1 MEEEAPRVTGDGN
14 IRADDAA
21 LLDEL
26 TTIVSRAAGAVLAA
40 RARSLDPRLKADR
53 SPVTLADHVAEAV
66 ILEGLARVLP
76 GLPVISEEAADALPA
91 NISGDFAL
99 VDPLDGTR
107 ELVAGRDE
115 FTINLALLSA
125 GRPRLGIIA
134 APAQGLFWRGIK
146 GKGADRLRLTPGA
159 PANAFQERIAVRTRS
174 TPASGFVAAVSRSHF
189 DSRTES
195 FLARLPIA
203 ERLVGG
209 SAIKFCQIAEGMVD
223 IYPRLSTTCEWDVAA
238 GEAIVAA
245 AGGSVTAPD
254 GAPLTYAQ
262 PSQDFRIAAF
272 IAWGDPLA
280 SAKLGG

>member
-1 MEEEAPRVTGDGN
+1 VTGARN
-14 IRADDAA
+14 IRADDSA

-40 RARSLDPRLKADR
+40 CTRSLDPRLKADR

-76 GLPVISEEAADALPA
+76 GLPVVSEEAADALPA

-115 FTINLALLSA
+115 FTINLALLA
-125 GRPRLGIIA
+125 DGRPRLGIIA
-134 APAQGLFWRGIK
+134 APALGLFWRGIK
-146 GKGADRLRLTPGA
+146 GKGADRLRLKPGA
-159 PANAFQERIAVRTRS
+159 PANVVQERIAVRTRT
-174 TPASGFVAAVSRSHF
+174 TPPSGLVAAVSRSHF
-189 DSRTES
+189 DSGTES

-203 ERLVGG
+203 ERLVCG
-209 SAIKFCQIAEGMVD
+209 SAVKFCRVAEGTADV
-223 IYPRLSTTCEWDVAA
+223 YPRLSTTCEWDVAA

-245 AGGSVTAPD
+245 AGGSVSAPD
-254 GAPLTYAQ
+254 GAPLTYGR

-272 IAWGDPLA
+272 IAWGDPSA
-280 SAKLGG
+280 SAKLAG